1 MKKKSTINEIALKN
15 VKIKDFA
22 KRKLENEVRELTLNI
37 FQLKVYDIILRLDEF
52 RNEEIL
58 PANGKGDRCIN

>member
-1 MKKKSTINEIALKN
+1 LKKKSTINEIALKN